1 MGEAFTLD
9 APAAAV
15 LRDIVLIRFA
25 DGGRLDGMLSAGE
38 IALVAVRAANAALLA
53 ADRELFAQAI
63 EARQGGDAE
72 GGSVEDKSAVAAGDV
87 PASKSEDQPPSSTPG
102 EVERLVD
109 AFQSACFRRHI
120 PDARAARTA
129 LLSHISTAGRG
140 EEAAYEELDAVSA
153 RVQQGW
159 DADES
164 VFDAAR
170 LRWLDAQARKSR
182 TGISFDWVP
191 PVKGERSGFRFM
203 RRFFV
208 TEQCDTLKAAIDR
221 AMLEDPEHPND
232 RKIDPAAESARL
244 VAAITGEAPGP
255 LLAEIAE
262 GRAAHRRALAARLQH
277 RLDAM
282 AERGMESVGIS
293 KGFAAE
299 LVHAL
304 SAADATNPQDQE

>member
-1 MGEAFTLD
+1 MGEIKNT
-9 APAAAV
+9 
-15 LRDIVLIRFA
+15 
-25 DGGRLDGMLSAGE
+25 
-38 IALVAVRAANAALLA
+38 
-53 ADRELFAQAI
+53 QA
-63 EARQGGDAE
+63 
-72 GGSVEDKSAVAAGDV
+72 
-87 PASKSEDQPPSSTPG
+87 PSSTPG
-102 EVERLVD
+102 EAERLVGVINEY
-109 AFQSACFRRHI
+109 AEAIRMHERSLHRTSAEGVEAAAWWLVRWQQSAQTI
-120 PDARAARTA
+120 KDI
-129 LLSHISTAGRG
+129 LSHISTAGRG
-140 EEAAYEELDAVSA
+140 EEAAYEELNAVSA

-170 LRWLDAQARKSR
+170 LRWLEAQARKSR

-191 PVKGERSGFRFM
+191 PVEGERSGFRFM

-221 AMLEDPEHPND
+221 AMLEDPEHPSD
-232 RKIDPAAESARL
+232 RKIDPEAESARL

-262 GRAAHRRALAARLQH
+262 GRAAHRRSLAARLQH

-304 SAADATNPQDQE
+304 SVAAATNPQDQE